1 MLKLSLLTTTLLLSC
16 AAAQAAVIPVSPQ
29 QMQRLGIRT
38 ETVRAATSQPAISVL
53 GRVTPAPDSRIP
65 VSAPFAGSVQSLI
78 RLEGEIV
85 KKGDP
90 LAVIASSD
98 AAAALGRLQGQEA
111 QYRSAKA
118 AADRARALVQEGIA
132 PQSRAEEAIAA
143 EQSAAAELAASRSAM
158 ARASRAADGGY
169 RLTAP
174 QGGRIASVEAH
185 VGDQLAAMQP
195 LMTIDTRTELWIEG
209 ALPAAAVGQ
218 VAPGDQVLVDGMPGI
233 SGRVMAAG
241 GSIDPRTRAATL
253 RARMTAPGTL
263 VGGQTVRLTVLR
275 NAAPGSLSVPRA
287 ALVELA
293 KGSAVFVLRNG
304 GFEAVPVRVI
314 ARGPTDATINGGLSA
329 GDRIAISGL
338 SELKASSAQE

>member
-1 MLKLSLLTTTLLLSC
+1 MSKRSHLTAVLLLSC
-16 AAAQAAVIPVSPQ
+16 ATAQAAVISVSPQ

-38 ETVRAATSQPAISVL
+38 ETVRAASSRPAISVL

-78 RLEGEIV
+78 RLEGETV
-85 KKGDP
+85 KKGDA

-98 AAAALGRLQGQEA
+98 AATALGRLQGQEA

-118 AADRARALVQEGIA
+118 AADRARALVSEGIA

-143 EQSAAAELAASRSAM
+143 EQAAAAELAAGRSAT
-158 ARASRAADGGY
+158 ARASRAPDGGY
-169 RLTAP
+169 HLTAP

-209 ALPAAAVGQ
+209 ALPAAAVGR
-218 VAPGDQVLVDGMPGI
+218 VAPGDQVLVDGMPGVT
-233 SGRVMAAG
+233 GTVMAAG
-241 GSIDPRTRAATL
+241 ASIDPRTRAATL
-253 RARMTAPGTL
+253 RARMANPGAL

-275 NAAPGSLSVPRA
+275 RATPGSLNVPRA

-293 KGSAVFVLRNG
+293 NGPVVFVVRNG
-304 GFEAVPVRVI
+304 GFEPVPVRVT
-314 ARGPTDATINGGLSA
+314 ARGPADATVSGALSV

-338 SELKASSAQE
+338 SELKAASAQE